1 MAERPYGCRTQPHQR
16 VSEPEV
22 GHDQLGYT
30 AGEAS
35 AALPLLLA
43 MLAHQAGSP
52 AIPPRH
58 PAIQIPCDPRAT
70 SFDPL
75 RIPPNP
81 APKLTW
87 NAGQDWV
94 LRAVTFPYGQV
105 PGCLSQTCPPP
116 SGLLTSRWWQCL
128 DLNGHTN
135 DFCPLWGRERPP
147 PTTEET
153 RSYAMSFKY
162 AQRHG
167 KLHLVALREY
177 QLRMPDADP
186 EKLMLYLT
194 K

>member
-1 MAERPYGCRTQPHQR
+1 M
-16 VSEPEV
+16 SEPEL
-22 GHDQLGYT
+22 GHDQLGHI

-43 MLAHQAGSP
+43 MLARQAGSP
-52 AIPPRH
+52 ATPLRH
-58 PAIQIPCDPRAT
+58 PAIQIPCDPAAT
-70 SFDPL
+70 RCEFP
-75 RIPPNP
+75 PPNP
-81 APKLTW
+81 AHNLTW
-87 NAGQDWV
+87 VAGQDWV
-94 LRAVTFPYGQV
+94 LRAVAFPYGQV
-105 PGCLSQTCPPP
+105 PGCLSQTCPP
-116 SGLLTSRWWQCL
+116 SGPLTSRWWQCL

-135 DFCPLWGRERPP
+135 DFCPVWGRERPP